1 MVIPAVPV
9 IIILLGCGAYLRRD
23 KEKGVM
29 TPERTKIFNAALA
42 GGMQDPDNLD
52 KLAATFAG
60 QGLKEQAELLRRRA
74 TLKRLP
80 NEIKLARRN
89 VWRKAIKSKN
99 KSAMQR
105 LAAAYDHE
113 GCTCAAMRLREI
125 ASGIPDQLTAPQ
137 AQMSG
142 ETPETSEAQPEET
155 DREGDGEDAS
165 VDAGEETR
173 EAAE

>member
-1 MVIPAVPV
+1 
-9 IIILLGCGAYLRRD
+9 
-23 KEKGVM
+23 M

-60 QGLKEQAELLRRRA
+60 QGLKEQAALLRRRA
-74 TLKRLP
+74 ALKRLP

-89 VWRKAIKSKN
+89 VWRKAVKSTN
-99 KSAMQR
+99 KAAMMN

-113 GCTCAAMRLREI
+113 GCTSAAMRLREI
-125 ASGIPDQLTAPQ
+125 ASGLPDQLPAPQ
-137 AQMSG
+137 SVVAG
-142 ETPETSEAQPEET
+142 ENEAPPEDTDSE
-155 DREGDGEDAS
+155 REGESD
-165 VDAGEETR
+165 R